1 MVKKWSSNEN
11 EDENES
17 ENKEEAFV
25 RTPTLLE
32 INAIMKKKEY
42 IKPETEVVELELESL
57 MLSASN
63 KVDIDIS
70 DDTTDEGAWM
80 SNGRRGKW
88 GDLWYQG
95 EE

>member
-1 MVKKWSSNEN
+1 
-11 EDENES
+11 
-17 ENKEEAFV
+17 
-25 RTPTLLE
+25 
-32 INAIMKKKEY
+32 MKKKEY

-63 KVDIDIS
+63 KVDIS
-70 DDTTDEGAWM
+70 DDTTEEDAWM

-88 GDLWYQG
+88 GDLWAT